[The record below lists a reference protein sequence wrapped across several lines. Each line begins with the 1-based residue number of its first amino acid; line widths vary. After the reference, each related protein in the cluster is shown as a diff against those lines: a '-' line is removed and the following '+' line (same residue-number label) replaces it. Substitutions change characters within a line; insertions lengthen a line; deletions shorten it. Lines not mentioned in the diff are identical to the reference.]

1 MFSPIVYQIAFNSSA
16 ICIPS
21 EEQGPIS
28 LAQLSGVGTY
38 CQFRYDFMKLK
49 GTAIKYVGALWTNA
63 DTEPHAEIFDSDVYQ
78 CAQVVQNKS
87 LFSYLFCYKDW
98 F

>member
-1 MFSPIVYQIAFNSSA
+1 M
-16 ICIPS
+16 
-21 EEQGPIS
+21 E
-28 LAQLSGVGTY
+28 
-38 CQFRYDFMKLK
+38 LK

-63 DTEPHAEIFDSDVYQ
+63 DTEPHTEIFDSDVYQ